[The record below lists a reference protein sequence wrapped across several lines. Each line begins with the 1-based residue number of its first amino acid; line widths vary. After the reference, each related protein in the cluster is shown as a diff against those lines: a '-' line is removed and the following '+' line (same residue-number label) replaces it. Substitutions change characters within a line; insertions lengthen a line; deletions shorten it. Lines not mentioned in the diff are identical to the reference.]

1 MNFHIK
7 NLRLTILLF
16 FVTSI
21 LVAQTSETISL
32 QYDTSGYARN
42 SNVSFRSASTATNDT
57 IPTLKSEMSVGDSGA
72 LTYMVPVEVFKG
84 INNFQ
89 PNIGLAYN
97 SQSGNGQA
105 GWGWNMVGLS
115 SITRG
120 GKSKTIDGIAV
131 GPQFEGSDPFY
142 LDGQRLLQT
151 NATTFETEKYSK
163 IKITKTTG
171 VYSFTI
177 QYTDGKVAKYKE
189 FVSGQH
195 YIAVLKDAMDNEIHY
210 NYTVINSV
218 PYITTISYGG
228 TDVSNDKFKVLF
240 IFENKAFSIKSWR
253 NGTEYKNTKVLK
265 EIQVSSTYLTTNG
278 GLYRKYLLTHDKIQG
293 NTVERLIKIDMQ
305 NETGQSL
312 RPLQFGYNTATAA
325 SINRSEIGISY
336 NSSAIG
342 LGNVAV
348 GDFYGT
354 GKPTPIYE
362 NKMGTSSYQLFSPK
376 TGSTI
381 ENYSTPKKLLTGRT
395 LLNNKI
401 SERDQLITFTTE
413 YLPGDLTDLTTAQN
427 LIDRLKFTFK
437 DITNGQTKNLTIDL
451 KGGVFEQPPSMDPY
465 DYYNNGNS
473 SEAYLYRNIDERE
486 IISGDYNNDG
496 LIDILIIESADLVR
510 PQKIYFAEIGRA
522 QTATVIPIEISAPL
536 YNYSTGTGFNP
547 SNSNYS
553 IELNGD
559 GVPDLLS
566 INKSNG
572 RYSIF
577 KLNLANNTLTSFA
590 GQDNLQLANFSDR
603 TPLFL
608 GDFNGDGLTDF
619 VTPQKIYSIEGSTAA
634 KELQKM
640 NTETQLWW
648 EYTSIGTSF
657 MVTQK
662 NYTAQKLAYIAP
674 SQRAIIKRS
683 SGWDKFWSG
692 KPDSY
697 ENHEYGSSNIIAMD
711 VNNDGKTDL
720 VSFRKFG
727 KAKYSE
733 TGKLSQTT
741 IENLNSFSSQ
751 SSFVDPTNAN
761 KIFFHLTKTNAN
773 GDTYLENLPTTIDL
787 SAISISPLSLVL
799 SATDYDQLNMFKS
812 EVIIHDPIT
821 QRETRFSI
829 NNDDF
834 IEGQLQQID
843 NGSPIIQK
851 IEHRPMMEKQ
861 ATGEEAVYS
870 TKNLNL
876 DYPYYIHKNM
886 GTNYLVHKVH
896 TLFDNKILTKEYRYQ
911 NGMQHL
917 DGKGFIG
924 FQKTF
929 CSDAYESELVNGKYR
944 IKNIFKGLYWKVN
957 TYNPLFENAL
967 SETTYGSLDPSS
979 VFSRSLITNQRFD
992 KGNNRYLILSTLEL
1006 NTDYL
1011 TDITIQKSY
1020 QYDTSGDLLLQQA
1033 NTSYNNQGSS
1043 EVKYTYKSEFSNAE
1057 HYFFGKIGKVEN
1069 NSILDGAIF
1078 TTKEEQSYNPN
1089 GTVLQSKKFGH
1100 NTPAITTDFTYYP
1113 FGEIQTETLNTLGMQ
1128 VPLTSSYQYDATN
1141 RYVWKITTP
1150 DGFVAT
1156 KNVNPLGRITSEVS
1170 GLGLTSSYKY
1180 DAWGNVKES
1189 TDFLGKKTT
1198 IVKGIDPSSPAGS
1211 YTVSKK
1217 REGGT
1222 ETIITFD
1229 KFDREI
1235 KTKSQTINNLWTLTE
1250 TEYDLF
1256 GKKTKISEPYFAGE
1270 PILWNTIEYDE
1281 INRPIKQTSFNG
1293 KVITTCYEKLKV
1305 TVQDGHK
1312 KTSKTLDA
1320 MGNTIKHTDAGGTI
1334 YYKYFPNGA
1343 LKETN
1348 YDGIVTKIEIDGWGN
1363 KTKLIDPS
1371 AGTYLYEYDNL
1382 SRIKKETNPKGGITS
1397 FTYDDLGRPLTENT
1411 NSASES
1417 TAIVK
1422 NFGYNP
1428 TTKLPTTISGTYN
1441 GRSYIYTTFYNDPYY
1456 RITGKKEQTPEFT
1469 FETTNNY
1476 DSLGSADVTQLKTTL
1491 LANNFVTTS
1500 NIKNGYDANGI
1511 LIKQTDTDTN
1521 ATVWQVS
1528 AINSHGLTTQMQ
1540 YGNGYTVSTNYN
1552 ASTFALEKIKH
1563 QRGTSAAIVDIN
1575 YNYDVLKGVLNSRNN
1590 LVFNK
1595 NETYEYDGL
1604 DRLLKERTNGVIAQ
1618 QYTYDPRGRMTSNT
1632 AVGQYNYN
1640 EQDYKL
1646 QNINFNAN
1654 GNTLNTTRGFAEV
1667 QYNSFKNPTEIFLA
1681 GKDRI
1686 SYDYSILKT
1695 RSVAYYGSLNTN
1707 KTLRPNRKYF
1717 SADKAIEI
1725 VKEGT
1730 VTKVITYITGDPY
1743 SANYMKIDVLN
1754 GNSLSSTTKY
1764 YIHRDNQNTIVALS
1778 KADATGAMVERR
1790 YFDAWGNLKEAKIG
1804 TSNTVVLPNAL
1815 GWINTLLI
1823 ERGYTGHEHLKTVGL
1838 IHMNGRLYDPVLRR
1852 FLSPDNYVQDPY
1864 NTQNY
1869 NRFGY
1874 VWNNPL
1880 LYVDPSGE
1888 FGFVAAIIIGAVI
1901 GMLTNAIN
1909 NIINGVP
1916 FWYGMGKS
1924 GFMGAVS
1931 GAISFGI
1938 GTIATSQFGAVM
1950 SIGKAAFQAG
1960 MHAVSSGIMSE
1971 LQGGTFGSGFAAG
1984 AISSLIS
1991 SGIESLGQ
1999 TGGVGT
2005 DAKGNEFALRNNFGD
2020 GPLFKATMLAAGGLS
2035 GGISSS
2041 IAGGNFWA
2049 GVRQGLITSGLNHAA
2064 HSMSNKTTLSEDDIK
2079 NIYDAY
2085 PSGDSS
2091 DPNFVH
2097 RDDVFKNIGG
2107 DIYKDYLSN
2116 GYDRNGN
2123 LNPDYENTCAL
2134 RLSTALNKAGYTIP
2148 KTSGT
2153 FGGANKLNY
2162 FYKVDKIQV
2171 YLSNT
2176 YNFSQASLGMQ
2187 IQSSIIIQKN
2197 CGWSNATGHVD
2208 VLYRGMAGSHFY
2220 SQCATTFYSSK

>member
-1 MNFHIK
+1 
-7 NLRLTILLF
+7 
-16 FVTSI
+16 
-21 LVAQTSETISL
+21 
-32 QYDTSGYARN
+32 
-42 SNVSFRSASTATNDT
+42 
-57 IPTLKSEMSVGDSGA
+57 
-72 LTYMVPVEVFKG
+72 
-84 INNFQ
+84 
-89 PNIGLAYN
+89 
-97 SQSGNGQA
+97 
-105 GWGWNMVGLS
+105 
-115 SITRG
+115 
-120 GKSKTIDGIAV
+120 
-131 GPQFEGSDPFY
+131 
-142 LDGQRLLQT
+142 
-151 NATTFETEKYSK
+151 
-163 IKITKTTG
+163 
-171 VYSFTI
+171 
-177 QYTDGKVAKYKE
+177 
-189 FVSGQH
+189 
-195 YIAVLKDAMDNEIHY
+195 
-210 NYTVINSV
+210 
-218 PYITTISYGG
+218 
-228 TDVSNDKFKVLF
+228 
-240 IFENKAFSIKSWR
+240 
-253 NGTEYKNTKVLK
+253 
-265 EIQVSSTYLTTNG
+265 
-278 GLYRKYLLTHDKIQG
+278 
-293 NTVERLIKIDMQ
+293 
-305 NETGQSL
+305 
-312 RPLQFGYNTATAA
+312 
-325 SINRSEIGISY
+325 
-336 NSSAIG
+336 
-342 LGNVAV
+342 
-348 GDFYGT
+348 
-354 GKPTPIYE
+354 
-362 NKMGTSSYQLFSPK
+362 
-376 TGSTI
+376 
-381 ENYSTPKKLLTGRT
+381 
-395 LLNNKI
+395 
-401 SERDQLITFTTE
+401 
-413 YLPGDLTDLTTAQN
+413 
-427 LIDRLKFTFK
+427 
-437 DITNGQTKNLTIDL
+437 
-451 KGGVFEQPPSMDPY
+451 
-465 DYYNNGNS
+465 
-473 SEAYLYRNIDERE
+473 
-486 IISGDYNNDG
+486 
-496 LIDILIIESADLVR
+496 
-510 PQKIYFAEIGRA
+510 
-522 QTATVIPIEISAPL
+522 
-536 YNYSTGTGFNP
+536 
-547 SNSNYS
+547 
-553 IELNGD
+553 
-559 GVPDLLS
+559 
-566 INKSNG
+566 
-572 RYSIF
+572 
-577 KLNLANNTLTSFA
+577 
-590 GQDNLQLANFSDR
+590 
-603 TPLFL
+603 
-608 GDFNGDGLTDF
+608 
-619 VTPQKIYSIEGSTAA
+619 
-634 KELQKM
+634 
-640 NTETQLWW
+640 
-648 EYTSIGTSF
+648 
-657 MVTQK
+657 
-662 NYTAQKLAYIAP
+662 
-674 SQRAIIKRS
+674 
-683 SGWDKFWSG
+683 
-692 KPDSY
+692 
-697 ENHEYGSSNIIAMD
+697 
-711 VNNDGKTDL
+711 
-720 VSFRKFG
+720 
-727 KAKYSE
+727 
-733 TGKLSQTT
+733 
-741 IENLNSFSSQ
+741 
-751 SSFVDPTNAN
+751 
-761 KIFFHLTKTNAN
+761 
-773 GDTYLENLPTTIDL
+773 
-787 SAISISPLSLVL
+787 
-799 SATDYDQLNMFKS
+799 
-812 EVIIHDPIT
+812 
-821 QRETRFSI
+821 
-829 NNDDF
+829 
-834 IEGQLQQID
+834 
-843 NGSPIIQK
+843 
-851 IEHRPMMEKQ
+851 
-861 ATGEEAVYS
+861 
-870 TKNLNL
+870 
-876 DYPYYIHKNM
+876 
-886 GTNYLVHKVH
+886 
-896 TLFDNKILTKEYRYQ
+896 
-911 NGMQHL
+911 MQHL

-929 CSDAYESELVNGKYR
+929 CSDAYESELFNGKYR

-957 TYNPLFENAL
+957 TYDPLFENSL
-967 SETTYGSLDPSS
+967 IETTYGSLDPSS

-1089 GTVLQSKKFGH
+1089 GTVMQSKKFGY

-1113 FGEIQTETLNTLGMQ
+1113 FGEIQTETLNTVGMQ

-1156 KNVNPLGRITSEVS
+1156 KNVNSLGRIISEVS

-1198 IVKGIDPSSPAGS
+1198 IVKGIDTSSPAGS
-1211 YTVSKK
+1211 YTVTKK

-1222 ETIITFD
+1222 ETIITLD

-1256 GKKTKISEPYFAGE
+1256 GKKTKISEPYFASE
-1270 PILWNTIEYDE
+1270 TVLWNTIEYDE

-1320 MGNTIKHTDAGGTI
+1320 MGNTIKHSDAGGTI
-1334 YYKYFPNGA
+1334 YYKYYPNGA

-1363 KTKLIDPS
+1363 KTKLVDPS

-1397 FTYDDLGRPLTENT
+1397 YTYDDLGRPLTENT

-1441 GRSYIYTTFYNDPYY
+1441 GRSYKYTTFYNDPYY

-1476 DSLGSADVTQLKTTL
+1476 DSLGRADVTQLKTTL

-1604 DRLLKERTNGVIAQ
+1604 DRLLKESTNGVIAQ

-1632 AVGQYNYN
+1632 AVGKYNYN

-1646 QNINFNAN
+1646 QNINFNTK
-1654 GNTLNTTRGFAEV
+1654 GSTLNTSRGFAEV

-1730 VTKVITYITGDPY
+1730 ITKIITYITGDPY

-1778 KADATGAMVERR
+1778 KADATGAVVERR

-1864 NTQNY
+1864 NTQNF

-1888 FGFVAAIIIGAVI
+1888 FGFVAAIFIGAVI

-1960 MHAVSSGIMSE
+1960 MHGITSGIMSE

-1991 SGIESLGQ
+1991 SGIEGLGQ
-1999 TGGVGT
+1999 TGGIGT
-2005 DAKGNEFALRNNFGD
+2005 DAKGNEFALSNNFGSS
-2020 GPLFKATMLAAGGLS
+2020 PLFKATMLAAGGLS

-2049 GVRQGLITSGLNHAA
+2049 GVRQGLIVSGLNHLA
-2064 HSMSNKTTLSEDDIK
+2064 HSISVDDGEDDPPGK
-2079 NIYDAY
+2079 KSKTQVRKETVK
-2085 PSGDSS
+2085 PSVAKLVEVEGNTLGVIELARDS
-2091 DPNFVH
+2091 PMAKFV
-2097 RDDVFKNIGG
+2097 
-2107 DIYKDYLSN
+2107 
-2116 GYDRNGN
+2116 RNGAPKSASISKV
-2123 LNPDYENTCAL
+2123 LKVGGNTLGAVGIGFEAAEVYNGNMSYTEFGVDTIFAL
-2134 RLSTALNKAGYTIP
+2134 APMICPALAP
-2148 KTSGT
+2148 
-2153 FGGANKLNY
+2153 
-2162 FYKVDKIQV
+2162 V
-2171 YLSNT
+2171 
-2176 YNFSQASLGMQ
+2176 SLG
-2187 IQSSIIIQKN
+2187 
-2197 CGWSNATGHVD
+2197 
-2208 VLYRGMAGSHFY
+2208 YFAGKAIY
-2220 SQCATTFYSSK
+2220 EYSSGNTLFTKPK

>member
-1 MNFHIK
+1 
-7 NLRLTILLF
+7 
-16 FVTSI
+16 
-21 LVAQTSETISL
+21 
-32 QYDTSGYARN
+32 
-42 SNVSFRSASTATNDT
+42 
-57 IPTLKSEMSVGDSGA
+57 
-72 LTYMVPVEVFKG
+72 
-84 INNFQ
+84 
-89 PNIGLAYN
+89 
-97 SQSGNGQA
+97 
-105 GWGWNMVGLS
+105 
-115 SITRG
+115 
-120 GKSKTIDGIAV
+120 
-131 GPQFEGSDPFY
+131 
-142 LDGQRLLQT
+142 
-151 NATTFETEKYSK
+151 
-163 IKITKTTG
+163 
-171 VYSFTI
+171 
-177 QYTDGKVAKYKE
+177 
-189 FVSGQH
+189 
-195 YIAVLKDAMDNEIHY
+195 
-210 NYTVINSV
+210 
-218 PYITTISYGG
+218 
-228 TDVSNDKFKVLF
+228 
-240 IFENKAFSIKSWR
+240 
-253 NGTEYKNTKVLK
+253 
-265 EIQVSSTYLTTNG
+265 
-278 GLYRKYLLTHDKIQG
+278 
-293 NTVERLIKIDMQ
+293 
-305 NETGQSL
+305 
-312 RPLQFGYNTATAA
+312 
-325 SINRSEIGISY
+325 
-336 NSSAIG
+336 
-342 LGNVAV
+342 
-348 GDFYGT
+348 
-354 GKPTPIYE
+354 
-362 NKMGTSSYQLFSPK
+362 
-376 TGSTI
+376 
-381 ENYSTPKKLLTGRT
+381 
-395 LLNNKI
+395 
-401 SERDQLITFTTE
+401 
-413 YLPGDLTDLTTAQN
+413 
-427 LIDRLKFTFK
+427 
-437 DITNGQTKNLTIDL
+437 
-451 KGGVFEQPPSMDPY
+451 
-465 DYYNNGNS
+465 
-473 SEAYLYRNIDERE
+473 
-486 IISGDYNNDG
+486 
-496 LIDILIIESADLVR
+496 
-510 PQKIYFAEIGRA
+510 
-522 QTATVIPIEISAPL
+522 
-536 YNYSTGTGFNP
+536 
-547 SNSNYS
+547 
-553 IELNGD
+553 
-559 GVPDLLS
+559 
-566 INKSNG
+566 
-572 RYSIF
+572 
-577 KLNLANNTLTSFA
+577 
-590 GQDNLQLANFSDR
+590 
-603 TPLFL
+603 
-608 GDFNGDGLTDF
+608 
-619 VTPQKIYSIEGSTAA
+619 
-634 KELQKM
+634 
-640 NTETQLWW
+640 
-648 EYTSIGTSF
+648 
-657 MVTQK
+657 
-662 NYTAQKLAYIAP
+662 
-674 SQRAIIKRS
+674 
-683 SGWDKFWSG
+683 
-692 KPDSY
+692 
-697 ENHEYGSSNIIAMD
+697 
-711 VNNDGKTDL
+711 
-720 VSFRKFG
+720 
-727 KAKYSE
+727 
-733 TGKLSQTT
+733 
-741 IENLNSFSSQ
+741 
-751 SSFVDPTNAN
+751 
-761 KIFFHLTKTNAN
+761 
-773 GDTYLENLPTTIDL
+773 
-787 SAISISPLSLVL
+787 
-799 SATDYDQLNMFKS
+799 
-812 EVIIHDPIT
+812 
-821 QRETRFSI
+821 
-829 NNDDF
+829 
-834 IEGQLQQID
+834 
-843 NGSPIIQK
+843 
-851 IEHRPMMEKQ
+851 
-861 ATGEEAVYS
+861 
-870 TKNLNL
+870 
-876 DYPYYIHKNM
+876 
-886 GTNYLVHKVH
+886 
-896 TLFDNKILTKEYRYQ
+896 
-911 NGMQHL
+911 MQHL

-929 CSDAYESELVNGKYR
+929 CSDAYESELFNGKYR

-957 TYNPLFENAL
+957 TYDPLFENSL
-967 SETTYGSLDPSS
+967 IETTYGSLDPSS

-1089 GTVLQSKKFGH
+1089 GTVMQSKKFGY

-1113 FGEIQTETLNTLGMQ
+1113 FGEIQTETLNTVGMQ

-1156 KNVNPLGRITSEVS
+1156 KNVNSLGRIISEVS

-1198 IVKGIDPSSPAGS
+1198 IVKGIDTSSPAGS
-1211 YTVSKK
+1211 YTVTKK

-1222 ETIITFD
+1222 ETIITLD

-1256 GKKTKISEPYFAGE
+1256 GKKTKISEPYFASE
-1270 PILWNTIEYDE
+1270 TVLWNTIEYDE

-1320 MGNTIKHTDAGGTI
+1320 MGNTIKHSDAGGTI
-1334 YYKYFPNGA
+1334 YYKYYPNGA

-1363 KTKLIDPS
+1363 KTKLVDPS

-1397 FTYDDLGRPLTENT
+1397 YTYDDLGRPLTENT

-1441 GRSYIYTTFYNDPYY
+1441 GRSYKYTTFYNDPYY

-1476 DSLGSADVTQLKTTL
+1476 DSLGRADVTQLKTTL

-1604 DRLLKERTNGVIAQ
+1604 DRLLKESTNGVIAQ

-1632 AVGQYNYN
+1632 AVGKYNYN

-1646 QNINFNAN
+1646 QNINFNTK
-1654 GNTLNTTRGFAEV
+1654 GSTLNTSRGFAEV

-1730 VTKVITYITGDPY
+1730 ITKIITYITGDPY

-1778 KADATGAMVERR
+1778 KADATGAVVERR

-1864 NTQNY
+1864 NTQNF

-1888 FGFVAAIIIGAVI
+1888 FGFVAAIFIGAVI

-1960 MHAVSSGIMSE
+1960 MHGITSGIMSE
-1971 LQGGTFGSGFAAG
+1971 LQGGTLGSGFAAG

-1991 SGIESLGQ
+1991 SGIEGLGQ
-1999 TGGVGT
+1999 TGGIGT
-2005 DAKGNEFALRNNFGD
+2005 DAKGNEFALSNNFGSS
-2020 GPLFKATMLAAGGLS
+2020 PLFKATMLAAGGLS

-2049 GVRQGLITSGLNHAA
+2049 GVRQGLIVSGLNHLA
-2064 HSMSNKTTLSEDDIK
+2064 HSISVDDGEDDPPGK
-2079 NIYDAY
+2079 KSKTQVRKETVK
-2085 PSGDSS
+2085 PSVAKLVEVEGNTLGVIELARDS
-2091 DPNFVH
+2091 PMAKFV
-2097 RDDVFKNIGG
+2097 
-2107 DIYKDYLSN
+2107 
-2116 GYDRNGN
+2116 RNGAPKSASISKV
-2123 LNPDYENTCAL
+2123 LKVGGNTLGAVGIGFEAAEVYNGNMSYTEFGVDTIFAL
-2134 RLSTALNKAGYTIP
+2134 APMICPALAP
-2148 KTSGT
+2148 
-2153 FGGANKLNY
+2153 
-2162 FYKVDKIQV
+2162 V
-2171 YLSNT
+2171 
-2176 YNFSQASLGMQ
+2176 SLG
-2187 IQSSIIIQKN
+2187 
-2197 CGWSNATGHVD
+2197 
-2208 VLYRGMAGSHFY
+2208 YFAGKAIY
-2220 SQCATTFYSSK
+2220 EYSSGNTLFTKPK